1 MSDHTAQ
8 PGPEG
13 QQGSSLTPEMEPEA
27 QHVPRE
33 TWEVTESEVFSL
45 SMEGEQFKSIDIIL
59 TEQKCSLSVTHSYL
73 ATSTTPHFIFA
84 NRTLPAFFFFSF
96 LDHKACRI
104 SVARRGNKP
113 RHPAVEAEY

>member
-1 MSDHTAQ
+1 MSDHMAQ

-13 QQGSSLTPEMEPEA
+13 HQGSSLTPEMEPEA
-27 QHVPRE
+27 QHVPPE

-59 TEQKCSLSVTHSYL
+59 TERKCSLSVTHSYL
-73 ATSTTPHFIFA
+73 ATSATPHFIFA

-104 SVARRGNKP
+104 SVA
-113 RHPAVEAEY
+113 